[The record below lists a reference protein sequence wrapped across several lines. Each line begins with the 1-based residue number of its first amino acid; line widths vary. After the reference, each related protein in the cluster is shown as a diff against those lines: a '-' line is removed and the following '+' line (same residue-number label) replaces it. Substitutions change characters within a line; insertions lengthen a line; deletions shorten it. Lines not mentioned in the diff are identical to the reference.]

1 MRYKMNELIRILD
14 AVMGNLNIIDV
25 RGKENLARLFNSI
38 DALGN
43 LKHALENPVITKEK
57 VDVEPTPE
65 ESPAE

>member
-1 MRYKMNELIRILD
+1 MDEIIKILD

-43 LKHALENPVITKEK
+43 LKHAIENPVITKEK

>member
-1 MRYKMNELIRILD
+1 MDEIIKILD